1 VLANGLGTTETGLC
15 RQYLIDRTAKLEDGI
30 LPVGYPVEDTDVG
43 IVDERG
49 VQVEAGER
57 GEIVVR
63 SRYLALGYWRRP
75 DLTDAVFRSG
85 AGSERTPDNLY

>member
-15 RQYLIDRTAKLEDGI
+15 RQYLIDRTTKLEDGI

-57 GEIVVR
+57 GGIVF
-63 SRYLALGYWRRP
+63 
-75 DLTDAVFRSG
+75 AVDIVEGG
-85 AGSERTPDNLY
+85 AV